1 MSSLFIRKF
10 FLRSTIV
17 RLTNEAKSTLSDR
30 EKKQEKILLS
40 PITTT
45 NLSTTKSNFDFN
57 NIEND
62 NGLFYTFSN
71 KNYSKVSF
79 N

>member
-1 MSSLFIRKF
+1 MSLLFIKKPS
-10 FLRSTIV
+10 LRSTII

-40 PITTT
+40 PIPQP

-62 NGLFYTFSN
+62 NGLFY
-71 KNYSKVSF
+71 K
-79 N
+79 